1 MVVNK
6 RTKKSRYRGSQT
18 HGGGAK
24 KKRRGAGHR
33 GGRGMAG
40 SGKRAD
46 SKKPSI
52 WKEPYFGKRG
62 FTSKSRRKKDAVINL
77 NLLEEKLPQFIA
89 QGSAS
94 KGKETVSVDLGKA
107 GYTKLLGEGAARTR
121 MKVTVFY
128 ASRQAIEKVTQ
139 AGGEVIAT
147 GANNQSSGEEGKEE
161 QA

>member
-6 RTKKSRYRGSQT
+6 RPKKSRYRGSQT

-77 NLLEEKLPQFIA
+77 NLLEERLPQFIA

-94 KGKETVSVDLGKA
+94 KGKEIISVDLGKA
-107 GYTKLLGEGAARTR
+107 GYTKLLGEGVVRTR
-121 MKVTVFY
+121 MKVTVSY
-128 ASRQAIEKVTQ
+128 ASQQAVEKIKQ
-139 AGGEVIAT
+139 AGGDVIAT
-147 GANNQSSGEEGKEE
+147 GAGKKSPGKEE

>member
-1 MVVNK
+1 MTVNK

-46 SKKPSI
+46 SKKPSL
-52 WKEPYFGKRG
+52 WKEEYFGKRG
-62 FTSKSRRKKDAVINL
+62 FTSKSRRPKDTAINISI
-77 NLLEEKLPQFIA
+77 LEEMIPGLLA
-89 QGSAS
+89 QGVAS
-94 KGKETVSVDLGKA
+94 QDKGMAAIDLGKA
-107 GYTKLLGEGAARTR
+107 GYTKLLGNGAARTK
-121 MKVTVFY
+121 MKITVLH
-128 ASRQAIEKVTQ
+128 ASQQAIEKVRQ

-147 GANNQSSGEEGKEE
+147 AQQKSAGE
-161 QA
+161 Q